1 MIFKSIKFSAC
12 LACILAV
19 AVNPAFAQENSRDT
33 GELSKKLANPVAN
46 LATLPIEYN
55 KDSDIGESED
65 GEVEFLKFT
74 PVVPFKVNEDW
85 NLITRTIFSLVD
97 QDLPDIGVKETGI
110 SDIALT
116 LYFSPSTIG
125 PSGIIWGAG
134 PIILLDSASE
144 PSMGAGKYGL
154 GPAGVALKQIGP
166 WTVGGLGYYLQDI
179 ESSTDGRDPVEQ
191 IFLQPFL
198 SYQFDDK
205 VTSITIQTEA
215 TRDLEED
222 ETSAFFLAQYNRM
235 FKMGSQ
241 IAQWRLGVR
250 HWYEDGDGTGPD
262 STELNARLTFLF
274 PQ

>member
-1 MIFKSIKFSAC
+1 MPRTRFSPRTSS
-12 LACILAV
+12 LI
-19 AVNPAFAQENSRDT
+19 PGSFP
-33 GELSKKLANPVAN
+33 KKLANPVAN

-65 GEVEFLKFT
+65 GEVSTIKFT
-74 PVVPFKVNEDW
+74 PVIPFKVNDDW
-85 NLITRTIFSLVD
+85 NLISRTIFSLVD
-97 QDLPDIGVKETGI
+97 QDLPDADIEETGL

-125 PSGIIWGAG
+125 DSGIIWGAG

-154 GPAGVALKQIGP
+154 GPAGVALKQLGP
-166 WTVGGLGYYLQDI
+166 WTVGGLGYYLKDI
-179 ESSTDGRDPVEQ
+179 EGDDGLPEVEQ

-205 VTSITIQTEA
+205 LTSITVQTEA

-235 FKMGSQ
+235 FTIGKQ
-241 IAQWRLGVR
+241 IMQWRLGVR

-262 STELNARLTFLF
+262 STELNARITFLF
-274 PQ
+274 PQK